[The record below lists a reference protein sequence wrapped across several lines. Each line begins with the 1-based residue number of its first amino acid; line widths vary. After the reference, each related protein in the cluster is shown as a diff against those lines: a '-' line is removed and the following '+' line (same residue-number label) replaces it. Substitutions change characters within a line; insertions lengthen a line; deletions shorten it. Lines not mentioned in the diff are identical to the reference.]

1 MYDLNLSVPNLTS
14 PKYSSDNRFLLL
26 KNYLY
31 ELNEALSYALGDKAQ
46 TEMQTLKKELEA
58 QQKGDEKQSVIQL
71 KNESR
76 KRFEELKNQIIRVAE
91 EIEMDYTTLIS
102 QSEREI
108 LLRAQGEFATKT
120 EFGEYK
126 NQVDTELSQTAES
139 ISANAKATEEISSE
153 LENYKKTNNAQ
164 LTVQAE
170 EILSQV
176 ENIYSAKTDLGDLE
190 ERFSSQISQT
200 ASGITEAFSES
211 LSSFSED
218 LSSVGGE
225 LKELVS
231 SLDVYIRRGELED
244 GIYGIEIGRSDSSIK
259 ARFTNDR
266 LSFYQGISEVAYI
279 SGSNLYITRAEI
291 LDYLKIGN
299 TTDGYFTFDVSEN
312 GLEVMWSNGN

>member
-14 PKYSSDNRFLLL
+14 PKYSDDNRFLLL

-31 ELNEALSYALGDKAQ
+31 ELNETLSFALGDKPQ
-46 TEMQTLKKELEA
+46 TEIQNLKKEIDTG
-58 QQKGDEKQSVIQL
+58 KGEEKQNIIRL
-71 KNESR
+71 KNDSK
-76 KRFEELKNQIIRVAE
+76 KRFEELKNQIIRTAE
-91 EIEMDYTTLIS
+91 EIEMDYSAAIS

-108 LLRAQGEFATKT
+108 LQTAQGEFATKT

-126 NQVDTELSQTAES
+126 NQVDTELLQTAEG
-139 ISANAKATEEISSE
+139 ISANAKTTEEISAD
-153 LENYKKTNNAQ
+153 LESYKKTNNAQ
-164 LTVQAE
+164 LTIQAE

-190 ERFSSQISQT
+190 ERISSQISQT
-200 ASGITEAFSES
+200 AEGITEIFSES

-225 LKELVS
+225 VKELAS
-231 SLDVYIRRGELED
+231 SLDVYIRRGELEE
-244 GIYGIEIGRSDSSIK
+244 GVYGIEIGRSDSNIK

-266 LSFYQGISEVAYI
+266 LSFYQGLSEVAYV

-299 TTDGYFTFDVSEN
+299 STDGYFTFDVSEN
-312 GLEVMWSNGN
+312 GLEVMWSGGN

>member
-14 PKYSSDNRFLLL
+14 PKYSDDNRFLLL

-31 ELNEALSYALGDKAQ
+31 ELNETLSFALGDKPQ
-46 TEMQTLKKELEA
+46 TEIQNLKKEIDTG
-58 QQKGDEKQSVIQL
+58 KGEEKQNIIRL
-71 KNESR
+71 KNDSK
-76 KRFEELKNQIIRVAE
+76 KRFEELKEQIIRTAE
-91 EIEMDYTTLIS
+91 EIEMDYSAAIS

-108 LLRAQGEFATKT
+108 LQTAQGEFATKT

-126 NQVDTELSQTAES
+126 NQVDTELLQTAEG
-139 ISANAKATEEISSE
+139 ISANAKTTEEISAD
-153 LENYKKTNNAQ
+153 LESYKKTNNAQ
-164 LTVQAE
+164 LTIQAE

-190 ERFSSQISQT
+190 ERISSQISQT
-200 ASGITEAFSES
+200 AEGITETFSES

-225 LKELVS
+225 VKELAS
-231 SLDVYIRRGELED
+231 SLDVYIRRGELEE
-244 GIYGIEIGRSDSSIK
+244 GVYGIEIGRSDSNIK

-266 LSFYQGISEVAYI
+266 LSFYQGLSEVAYV

-299 TTDGYFTFDVSEN
+299 STDGYFTFDVSEN
-312 GLEVMWSNGN
+312 GWEVMWSGGN

>member
-14 PKYSSDNRFLLL
+14 SKYSNDNRFLLL

-31 ELNEALSYALGDKAQ
+31 ELNETLSFALGDKSQ
-46 TEMQTLKKELEA
+46 TEIQNLKKEIETG
-58 QQKGDEKQSVIQL
+58 KGEEKQNIIRLNNDS
-71 KNESR
+71 K
-76 KRFEELKNQIIRVAE
+76 KRFEELKEQIIRTAE
-91 EIEMDYTTLIS
+91 EIEMDYSTAIS
-102 QSEREI
+102 QSEKEI
-108 LLRAQGEFATKT
+108 LQTAQGEFATKA

-126 NQVDTELSQTAES
+126 NQVDTELLQTAES
-139 ISANAKATEEISSE
+139 ISANAKTTEEISSD

-164 LTVQAE
+164 LTIQAE

-176 ENIYSAKTDLGDLE
+176 ENIYSSKTDLGDLE
-190 ERFSSQISQT
+190 ERVSSQISQT
-200 ASGITEAFSES
+200 AQGITETFSES
-211 LSSFSED
+211 LSAFSED

-225 LKELVS
+225 VKELAS
-231 SLDVYIRRGELED
+231 SLDVYIRRGELEE
-244 GIYGIEIGRSDSSIK
+244 GVYGIEIGRSDSNIK

-266 LSFYQGISEVAYI
+266 LSFYQGLSEVAYV

-312 GLEVMWSNGN
+312 GLEVMWSGGN

>member
-14 PKYSSDNRFLLL
+14 PKYSDDNRFLLL

-31 ELNEALSYALGDKAQ
+31 ELNETLSFALGDKPQ
-46 TEMQTLKKELEA
+46 TEIQNLKKEIETG
-58 QQKGDEKQSVIQL
+58 KGEEKQNIIRL
-71 KNESR
+71 KNDSK
-76 KRFEELKNQIIRVAE
+76 KRFEELKNQIIRTAE
-91 EIEMDYTTLIS
+91 EIEMDYSAAIS

-108 LLRAQGEFATKT
+108 LQTAKGEFTTKT
-120 EFGEYK
+120 EFSEYK
-126 NQVDTELSQTAES
+126 NQVDTELLQTAEG
-139 ISANAKATEEISSE
+139 ISANAKTTEEISAD
-153 LENYKKTNNAQ
+153 LESYKKTNNAQ
-164 LTVQAE
+164 LTIQAE

-190 ERFSSQISQT
+190 ERISSQISQT
-200 ASGITEAFSES
+200 AEGITETFSES

-225 LKELVS
+225 VKELAS
-231 SLDVYIRRGELED
+231 SLDVYIRRGELEE
-244 GIYGIEIGRSDSSIK
+244 GVYGIEIGRSDSNIK

-266 LSFYQGISEVAYI
+266 LSFYQGLSEVAYV

-299 TTDGYFTFDVSEN
+299 STDGYFTFDVSEN
-312 GLEVMWSNGN
+312 GLEVMWSGGN

>member
-14 PKYSSDNRFLLL
+14 PKYSDDNRFLLL

-31 ELNEALSYALGDKAQ
+31 ELNETLSFALGDKPQ
-46 TEMQTLKKELEA
+46 TEIQNLKKEIETG
-58 QQKGDEKQSVIQL
+58 KGEEKQNIIRL
-71 KNESR
+71 KNDSK
-76 KRFEELKNQIIRVAE
+76 KRFEELKNQIIRTAE
-91 EIEMDYTTLIS
+91 EIEMDYSAAIS

-108 LLRAQGEFATKT
+108 LQTAQGEFTTKT
-120 EFGEYK
+120 ELSEYK
-126 NQVDTELSQTAES
+126 NQVDTELLQTAEG
-139 ISANAKATEEISSE
+139 ISANAKTTEEISAD
-153 LENYKKTNNAQ
+153 LESYKKTNNAQ
-164 LTVQAE
+164 LTIQAE

-190 ERFSSQISQT
+190 ERISSQISQT
-200 ASGITEAFSES
+200 AEGITETFSES

-225 LKELVS
+225 VKELAS
-231 SLDVYIRRGELED
+231 SLDVYIRRGELEE
-244 GIYGIEIGRSDSSIK
+244 GVYGIEIGRSDSNIK

-266 LSFYQGISEVAYI
+266 LSFYQGLSEVAYV

-299 TTDGYFTFDVSEN
+299 STDGYFTFDVSEN
-312 GLEVMWSNGN
+312 GLEVMWSGGN

>member
-14 PKYSSDNRFLLL
+14 PKYSDDNRFLLL

-31 ELNEALSYALGDKAQ
+31 ELNETLSFALGDKPQ
-46 TEMQTLKKELEA
+46 TEIQNLKKEIDTG
-58 QQKGDEKQSVIQL
+58 KGEEKQNIIRL
-71 KNESR
+71 KNDSK
-76 KRFEELKNQIIRVAE
+76 KRFEELKNQIIRTAE
-91 EIEMDYTTLIS
+91 EIEMDYSAAIS

-108 LLRAQGEFATKT
+108 LQTAQGEFATKT
-120 EFGEYK
+120 EFSEYK
-126 NQVDTELSQTAES
+126 NQVDTELLQTAEG
-139 ISANAKATEEISSE
+139 ISANAKTTEEISAD
-153 LENYKKTNNAQ
+153 LESYKKTNNAQ
-164 LTVQAE
+164 LTIQAE

-190 ERFSSQISQT
+190 ERISSQISQT
-200 ASGITEAFSES
+200 AEGITETFSES

-225 LKELVS
+225 VKELAS
-231 SLDVYIRRGELED
+231 SLDVYIRRGELEE
-244 GIYGIEIGRSDSSIK
+244 GVYGIEIGRSDSNIK

-266 LSFYQGISEVAYI
+266 LSFYQGLSEVAYV

-299 TTDGYFTFDVSEN
+299 STDGYFTFDVSEN
-312 GLEVMWSNGN
+312 GLEVMWSGGN

>member
-14 PKYSSDNRFLLL
+14 PKYSDDNRFLLL

-31 ELNEALSYALGDKAQ
+31 ELNETLSFALGDKPQ
-46 TEMQTLKKELEA
+46 TEIQNLKKEIETG
-58 QQKGDEKQSVIQL
+58 KGEEKQNIIRL
-71 KNESR
+71 KNDSK
-76 KRFEELKNQIIRVAE
+76 KRFEELKEQIIRTAE
-91 EIEMDYTTLIS
+91 EIEMDYSAAIS

-108 LLRAQGEFATKT
+108 LQTAQGEFTTKT

-126 NQVDTELSQTAES
+126 NQVDTELLQTAEG
-139 ISANAKATEEISSE
+139 ISANAKTTEEISAD
-153 LENYKKTNNAQ
+153 LESYKKTNNAQ
-164 LTVQAE
+164 LTIQAE

-190 ERFSSQISQT
+190 ERISSQISQT
-200 ASGITEAFSES
+200 AEGITETFSES

-225 LKELVS
+225 VKELAS
-231 SLDVYIRRGELED
+231 SLDVYIRRGELEK
-244 GIYGIEIGRSDSSIK
+244 GVYGIEIGRSDSNIK

-266 LSFYQGISEVAYI
+266 LSFYQGLSEVAYV

-299 TTDGYFTFDVSEN
+299 SIDGYFTFDVSEN
-312 GLEVMWSNGN
+312 GLEVMWSGGN

>member
-14 PKYSSDNRFLLL
+14 PKYSDDNRFLLL

-31 ELNEALSYALGDKAQ
+31 ELNETLSFALGDKPQ
-46 TEMQTLKKELEA
+46 TEIQNLKKEIETG
-58 QQKGDEKQSVIQL
+58 KGEEKQNIIRL
-71 KNESR
+71 KNDSK
-76 KRFEELKNQIIRVAE
+76 KRFEELKEQIIRTAE
-91 EIEMDYTTLIS
+91 EIEMDYSAAIS

-108 LLRAQGEFATKT
+108 LQTAQGEFATKT
-120 EFGEYK
+120 EFSEYK
-126 NQVDTELSQTAES
+126 NQVDTELLQTAEG
-139 ISANAKATEEISSE
+139 ISANAKTTEEISAD
-153 LENYKKTNNAQ
+153 LESYKKTNNAQ
-164 LTVQAE
+164 LTIQAE

-190 ERFSSQISQT
+190 ERISSQISQT
-200 ASGITEAFSES
+200 AEGITETFSES

-225 LKELVS
+225 VKELAS
-231 SLDVYIRRGELED
+231 SLDVYIRRGELEE
-244 GIYGIEIGRSDSSIK
+244 GVYGIEIGRSDSNIK

-266 LSFYQGISEVAYI
+266 LSFYQGLSEVAYI

-299 TTDGYFTFDVSEN
+299 STDGYFTFDVSEN
-312 GLEVMWSNGN
+312 GLEVMWSGGN